1 MSPSSLC
8 QDFNPKWSSPF
19 PVFRSFYSTGSGSP
33 LPINMLKP
41 HSFCKQPSV
50 SLSSPQASIP
60 PLDFPSEDSSL
71 YSLPLSYNS
80 QPLSC
85 FPCPITLLVT
95 EGSKHVQLV
104 KCIPGP
110 LSRLQLEFS
119 VRESFLKIDLFAE
132 LVYPL
137 HILYASDQC
146 SPTYLPITIFQWL
159 LIGYIVLKSHLGNLL
174 KCILLVFTLNNL
186 WYLFSVSL
194 RDCIFNKHSGG
205 FQYHSPQMTL
215 SETLNGNHSWLLMM
229 QTLKSGYLWVEY
241 RLFQSQP
248 CVLARGLSL
257 CALVSSSDV

>member
-8 QDFNPKWSSPF
+8 WDFNPKWSGPF

-41 HSFCKQPSV
+41 HSFCRQPSV

-60 PLDFPSEDSSL
+60 PLDFPSEGSDL
-71 YSLPLSYNS
+71 YSLPPSYNFH
-80 QPLSC
+80 PLC
-85 FPCPITLLVT
+85 WFPCPITLLVT

-104 KCIPGP
+104 KRIPGP
-110 LSRLQLEFS
+110 LSRLQLQFS
-119 VRESFLKIDLFAE
+119 VRKSFLKIDLFAE

-137 HILYASDQC
+137 HILYASNLR

-174 KCILLVFTLNNL
+174 KCIFLVFTLNNL
-186 WYLFSVSL
+186 WYLFSASL
-194 RDCIFNKHSGG
+194 RDCIFNKLSGG

-215 SETLNGNHSWLLMM
+215 SETLNGNHSWLLTM
-229 QTLKSGYLWVEY
+229 
-241 RLFQSQP
+241 
-248 CVLARGLSL
+248 
-257 CALVSSSDV
+257 